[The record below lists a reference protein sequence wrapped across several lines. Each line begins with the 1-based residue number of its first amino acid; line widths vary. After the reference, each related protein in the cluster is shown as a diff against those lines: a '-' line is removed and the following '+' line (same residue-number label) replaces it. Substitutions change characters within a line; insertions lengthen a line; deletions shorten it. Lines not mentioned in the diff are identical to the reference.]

1 MLDHLKLHQ
10 HDDDKDYNDEG
21 KKEVFECE
29 YASRSVS
36 GPRIADTWSV
46 IGAVVLYRNTFC
58 MICQYL
64 LDVCIYIYSMINAL
78 YEKVSTDQSNLQ
90 HPYRLGLAHCGR
102 DSESDQGDVEEE
114 MD

>member
-1 MLDHLKLHQ
+1 MLISSSTSYTIIIRPLLDLEMFYSAQQTKHVLSSDEILWVKVVLDHLKLHQ

-64 LDVCIYIYSMINAL
+64 LDVCIT
-78 YEKVSTDQSNLQ
+78 ST
-90 HPYRLGLAHCGR
+90 A
-102 DSESDQGDVEEE
+102 
-114 MD
+114 

>member
-1 MLDHLKLHQ
+1 MLISSSTSYTIIIRPLLDLEMFYSTQHTKRVLFSDEIFLVKVMLDHLKLHQ
-10 HDDDKDYNDEG
+10 RDDDKDYNDEG

-64 LDVCIYIYSMINAL
+64 LDVCIT
-78 YEKVSTDQSNLQ
+78 ST
-90 HPYRLGLAHCGR
+90 A
-102 DSESDQGDVEEE
+102 
-114 MD
+114 